1 MHGQRI
7 TDGINPGEAFGGPFC
22 QRAER
27 GGHCAMII
35 CWPTANC
42 ITGIAI
48 ARSEARGKRGFI
60 AFQQDH
66 QIRPQSA
73 AAEIMQAQDRVIAQ
87 SACSA
92 LIGAAHIAPIRR
104 APAPD
109 G

>member
-7 TDGINPGEAFGGPFC
+7 TNGIDPGEAIGVTFC
-22 QRAER
+22 QGAER

-35 CWPTANC
+35 CWPTADC

-66 QIRPQSA
+66 QIGPQSA
-73 AAEIMQAQDRVIAQ
+73 AAEIMQA
-87 SACSA
+87 
-92 LIGAAHIAPIRR
+92 
-104 APAPD
+104 
-109 G
+109 